1 MSLVHVHISFD
12 IIRVF
17 LGSGEIHLLRC
28 LVSTRVW
35 MTAFTLVQM
44 NHTNKETAP
53 EFVLTQHTLS
63 TPKGVP
69 ITKNI

>member
-1 MSLVHVHISFD
+1 
-12 IIRVF
+12 
-17 LGSGEIHLLRC
+17 
-28 LVSTRVW
+28 

-53 EFVLTQHTLS
+53 EFVLMQHTLS